1 MTSEE
6 YYLQGNAFRKQGD
19 WQRALNCYIEAISLD
34 HNSPAVHAKKMLDDI
49 LEFYN
54 KDSYNP

>member
-6 YYLQGNAFRKQGD
+6 YYQQGNAFRKQGD

-34 HNSPAVHAKKMLDDI
+34 PNSPAVHAKKMLDDI

>member
-34 HNSPAVHAKKMLDDI
+34 PNSPAVHAKKMLDDI
-49 LEFYN
+49 LDFYN

>member
-6 YYLQGNAFRKQGD
+6 YYQQGNAFRKQGD

-34 HNSPAVHAKKMLDDI
+34 PNSPAVHAKKMLDDI
-49 LEFYN
+49 LDFYN

>member
-6 YYLQGNAFRKQGD
+6 YYLQGNVFRKQGD
-19 WQRALNCYIEAISLD
+19 WQRALNCYNEAISLD
-34 HNSPAVHAKKMLDDI
+34 PNSPAVHAKKMLDDI